1 MPLGILRKAPR
12 IFWHIFQAKN
22 WPERTHRKTQRKLEL
37 FKKKAQ
43 LISEKETSITTV
55 TEKLLSCLVD
65 EVFFN
70 TVPLFILG
78 KSALTEM
85 KKIAGSD
92 LTKSFAPLEAALKNN
107 VTTQMGLDLYDLSM
121 LLPQD
126 INFEDIENGLAENNL
141 PKSFIL
147 AWKKFIASY
156 GFRGPAE
163 IDVAA
168 PRYCDDH
175 KLLFKMLFSMKTDG
189 AGDSPTKKFRI
200 LQNESRKSYEYMHGE
215 IKKKSISNA
224 RNFEKKFQIFDMFA
238 GYRETHKLYLAFVT
252 DLLRKK
258 TLQQANLLCQAGLL
272 QTAQQVFDLQLEQ
285 IDEASSFATSEL
297 ISLTKENRKFTDS
310 LARVSQLPSIFDSRG
325 MIIRPPIKA
334 SKKGVVVGTPISA
347 GIARGPIKILH
358 AADEKPFLK
367 GDILVAR
374 ATDPGWTPL
383 FVSAS
388 AVILEIGGVLQ
399 HGALVAREYGLPCVA
414 GVENATEL
422 WKDGDL
428 VEVDGMAGTIRL
440 VKKMNK

>member
-1 MPLGILRKAPR
+1 M
-12 IFWHIFQAKN
+12 
-22 WPERTHRKTQRKLEL
+22 
-37 FKKKAQ
+37 
-43 LISEKETSITTV
+43 
-55 TEKLLSCLVD
+55 
-65 EVFFN
+65 
-70 TVPLFILG
+70 
-78 KSALTEM
+78 
-85 KKIAGSD
+85 
-92 LTKSFAPLEAALKNN
+92 
-107 VTTQMGLDLYDLSM
+107 
-121 LLPQD
+121 
-126 INFEDIENGLAENNL
+126 
-141 PKSFIL
+141 
-147 AWKKFIASY
+147 
-156 GFRGPAE
+156 
-163 IDVAA
+163 
-168 PRYCDDH
+168 
-175 KLLFKMLFSMKTDG
+175 
-189 AGDSPTKKFRI
+189 
-200 LQNESRKSYEYMHGE
+200 
-215 IKKKSISNA
+215 
-224 RNFEKKFQIFDMFA
+224 
-238 GYRETHKLYLAFVT
+238 
-252 DLLRKK
+252 
-258 TLQQANLLCQAGLL
+258 QQANLLCQAGLL